1 MCGAGL
7 VALLA
12 VWRAVAA
19 VQIVRSA
26 PARLVRPGDPLD
38 LYCESD
44 TPYQWCYWY
53 VLLLIRSILCFDIL
67 FSHCRTHFTSYYL
80 SC

>member
-7 VALLA
+7 VALALLA
-12 VWRAVAA
+12 AWRAVAA

-53 VLLLIRSILCFDIL
+53 V
-67 FSHCRTHFTSYYL
+67 
-80 SC
+80 